1 MIALSI
7 VNKGTV
13 MKKIILIYVLIISGY
28 SKENNYTFNGEFT
41 YLEILSALSSPTQR
55 SVLGYSDILQLK
67 RNFTIVNKNFF
78 VAVDHV
84 NKNLITDGYKIS
96 FDENSFYILKNDTIN
111 QEIDSKYKIFLSYS
125 KQWVLTND
133 KQLYLNS
140 IENDKKLQTSD
151 SIKNYEMIKKI
162 NDSLLVENESNKI
175 YKCVLH
181 IIGFTEQNSKQ
192 EGIDVPNLI
201 NANFNITLGKKIEM
215 PTINFD
221 VSAVSGKKD
230 DKTNFNRQI
239 VVYCRG
245 DSLIDLIFGSEI
257 RRVNSNISDNNVVKT
272 QYESIYDGLTV
283 RLTRSFYRLTYKI
296 GNDQISLSGVPNQV
310 SSGSSFIEQKTK
322 KRNLLLFRFNTNSN
336 IKFNLISKLEVT
348 QI

>member
-1 MIALSI
+1 
-7 VNKGTV
+7 
-13 MKKIILIYVLIISGY
+13 MKQIILICIMIISVF

-41 YLEILSALSSPTQR
+41 YLEILSALSFPTQR

-84 NKNLITDGYKIS
+84 NKNLLTDGYKIS
-96 FDENSFYILKNDTIN
+96 FDENSFYILKNDTMN
-111 QEIDSKYKIFLSYS
+111 QEIDSKYKIFLPYS

-140 IENDKKLQTSD
+140 IESDKKLQISD
-151 SIKNYEMIKKI
+151 SIKKYEIEMKLR
-162 NDSLLVENESNKI
+162 DSLQVENKSNQI

-192 EGIDVPNLI
+192 DGIDVPNLI
-201 NANFNITLGKKIEM
+201 NANFNITVGKKIEM

-230 DKTNFNRQI
+230 DKTNFDRKI

-245 DSLIDLIFGSEI
+245 DSLIDLVFGSEI
-257 RRVNSNISDNNVVKT
+257 RRVNSAISDNNIIKT
-272 QYESIYDGLTV
+272 QYESIYDGLTIK
-283 RLTRSFYRLTYKI
+283 LSRSFYKLTYKL
-296 GNDQISLSGVPNQV
+296 GNDEISLSGVPNQV

-322 KRNLLLFRFNTNSN
+322 KRNLLLFRFTTKSN

>member
-1 MIALSI
+1 M
-7 VNKGTV
+7 
-13 MKKIILIYVLIISGY
+13 IISVF

-41 YLEILSALSSPTQR
+41 YLEILSALSFPTQR

-84 NKNLITDGYKIS
+84 NKNLLTDGYKIS
-96 FDENSFYILKNDTIN
+96 FDENSFYILKNDTMN
-111 QEIDSKYKIFLSYS
+111 QEIDSKYKIFLPYS

-140 IENDKKLQTSD
+140 IESDKKLQISD
-151 SIKNYEMIKKI
+151 SIKKYEIEMKLR
-162 NDSLLVENESNKI
+162 DSLQVENKSNQI

-192 EGIDVPNLI
+192 DGIDVPNLI
-201 NANFNITLGKKIEM
+201 NANFNITVGKKIEM

-230 DKTNFNRQI
+230 DKTNFDRKI

-245 DSLIDLIFGSEI
+245 DSLIDLVFGSEI
-257 RRVNSNISDNNVVKT
+257 RRVNSAISDNNIIKT
-272 QYESIYDGLTV
+272 QYESIYDGLTIK
-283 RLTRSFYRLTYKI
+283 LSRSFYKLTYKL
-296 GNDQISLSGVPNQV
+296 GNDEISLSGVPNQV

-322 KRNLLLFRFNTNSN
+322 KRNLLLFRFTTKSN